1 MSIQTYLAQSG
12 LLSADADVMQK
23 LLQAVDHYQTELAAA
38 IKNADLKLQ
47 VQWQYEVPELGE
59 GGSCSLFG
67 KLAAEPYDLT
77 AILGGKTPANHAL
90 LARLN
95 AISRYYQSHSQ
106 SNWFGIYQQRQNS
119 AGETVLVKLSYFGEP
134 SRAEFPLTPEF
145 AAISNNS
152 SVGLS
157 GKARIINDV
166 PAYLQQGGEYYTC
179 DPKVLAEACV
189 PLLNDAGQVVGIID
203 SEAFAKDVFH
213 GDELAL
219 LIAAAML
226 VPVIFAASV

>member
-77 AILGGKTPANHAL
+77 AILGGKTQANHAL

>member
-12 LLSADADVMQK
+12 LLSAEADEVK
-23 LLQAVDHYQTELAAA
+23 SLVVAVEKYQAELRAAV
-38 IKNADLKLQ
+38 KNADLKLQ

-77 AILGGKTPANHAL
+77 AILAGKTPANHAL
-90 LARLN
+90 LARLT
-95 AISRYYQSHSQ
+95 AISRYYQSHSK
-106 SNWFGIYQQRQNS
+106 SNWFGIYQKRQNS
-119 AGETVLVKLSYFGEP
+119 AGDTVLVKLSYFGEP
-134 SRAEFPLTPEF
+134 SRAEFPLTTEF

-179 DPKVLAEACV
+179 DPKVLAEACL
-189 PLLNDAGQVVGIID
+189 PLFNDTGHVLGIID
-203 SEAFAKDVFH
+203 SEAFEKDVFC

-219 LIAAAML
+219 LVAAALL